1 MWTGEYIF
9 PSQSTAHSVP
19 TDLGTSLANHDV
31 TMSERRSHDRPD
43 APDRRS
49 FPRPPLWLNLLL
61 LLLGVAGV
69 VFARYHR
76 EQVST
81 KFSHVIAEEARTPGD
96 VKKMKE
102 ELAEMDLTREQLQR
116 ELDSRMKMMSGL
128 KSEDFYLAV
137 DTGERKF
144 RFYYGDTILREG
156 DVAIGESK
164 NIKTAGKSWTFMPV
178 KGAFPVEAK
187 VVGYDWHVP
196 EWVYAMNN
204 QPVPATRPTI
214 PNGLGRYVLFLPN
227 GYVVHTPPGEGSPLQ
242 GPKPGSFMVSESD
255 LAAIWS
261 RIHKGKTHVYIY

>member
-1 MWTGEYIF
+1 
-9 PSQSTAHSVP
+9 
-19 TDLGTSLANHDV
+19 
-31 TMSERRSHDRPD
+31 MSDRRNQDRPD
-43 APDRRS
+43 ALERRS

-69 VFARYHR
+69 LFARYHR
-76 EQVST
+76 ERVST
-81 KFSHVIAEEARTPGD
+81 QFADVIAEEARTPGD
-96 VKKMKE
+96 VKKLKE

-116 ELDSRMKMMSGL
+116 ELDGRMKMVSGL

-137 DTGERKF
+137 DTTRKKF

-164 NIKTAGKSWTFMPV
+164 NIKAGDKSWTFVPV
-178 KGAFPVEAK
+178 KGAFPVEGK
-187 VVGYDWHVP
+187 VVGHDWYVP
-196 EWVYAMNN
+196 EWAYAMNN

-227 GYVVHTPPGEGSPLQ
+227 GYVVHSPPGEGSPLHGQ
-242 GPKPGSFMVSESD
+242 PKPGSFMVSESD

-261 RIHKGKTHVYIY
+261 RIHKGKTQVYIY